1 LLVSRPA
8 RAYLVC
14 ATPRSGSTLLCEAL
28 ARTGVA
34 GRPAEYFEALA
45 HSNRR
50 RAPREYFDELPDPSI
65 GGLLADEP
73 ADPGPALPDGPYDDY
88 FRYVLDQGT
97 TPNGVFAAKLMWGYL
112 EDTVSRLRRLPG
124 VEGDKPAEVLGPGI
138 EGDQPT
144 EVLGAAFG
152 RPRYVAVVRRD
163 TLRQAISL
171 WRAVQSSSWRAD
183 EGGGGP
189 EPVFS
194 ARAIAHLRDQLAT
207 QEGAWSGFFARAA
220 ITPLTLIYED
230 YANDLEGAVREVLAH
245 VGVEAPADLDV
256 AVPLRRQAD
265 ALTDDWVERFTREAA

>member
-1 LLVSRPA
+1 MHSFVPKRS
-8 RAYLVC
+8 YLVC

-34 GRPAEYFEALA
+34 GHPAEYFEALVR
-45 HSNRR
+45 SGLR

-73 ADPGPALPDGPYDDY
+73 ADAGPPLPAGSYDDY
-88 FRYVLDQGT
+88 FRQVLDRGT
-97 TPNGVFAAKLMWGYL
+97 TSNGVFAAKLMWGYL
-112 EDTVSRLRRLPG
+112 DDTLARLRGLPG
-124 VEGDKPAEVLGPGI
+124 VDGDR
-138 EGDQPT
+138 PT
-144 EVLGAAFG
+144 DVLGASFG
-152 RPRYVAVVRRD
+152 RPLYVAVARRD
-163 TLRQAISL
+163 KLRQAISL

-194 ARAIAHLRDQLAT
+194 GRAIAHLRDQLAT